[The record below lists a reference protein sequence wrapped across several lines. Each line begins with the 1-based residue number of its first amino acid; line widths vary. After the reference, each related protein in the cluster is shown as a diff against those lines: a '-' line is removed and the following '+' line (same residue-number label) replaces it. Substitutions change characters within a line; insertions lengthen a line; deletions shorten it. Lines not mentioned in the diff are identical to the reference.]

1 MKTNNNK
8 NEIKTKLVQFAQG
21 VWKVINHPNL
31 FVVRLEVGC
40 DNGESIYQVF
50 TRHTDP
56 WNPANNVREFDNLQD
71 AAKSL

>member
-1 MKTNNNK
+1 MRDQMTS
-8 NEIKTKLVQFAQG
+8 KLVQFAQG

-31 FVVRLEVGC
+31 FVVRIEVGN

-56 WNPANNVREFDNLQD
+56 WDARNNVREFNSLLE
-71 AAKSL
+71 AAKSI